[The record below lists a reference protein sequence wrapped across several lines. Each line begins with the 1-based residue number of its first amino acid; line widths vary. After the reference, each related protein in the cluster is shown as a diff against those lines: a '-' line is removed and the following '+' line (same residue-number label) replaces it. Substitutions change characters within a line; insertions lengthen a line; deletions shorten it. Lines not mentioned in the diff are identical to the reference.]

1 MYKYYNPHPK
11 GLSTEDCVKRAIVVV
26 TGLDYSK
33 VQRELN
39 EYKMVTGAKSFN
51 SVKNLRYVED
61 ILKARK
67 ISLDVEMTAD
77 EFCKNIPKVDIFL
90 IWMSI
95 GRLVLT
101 DVFMTRGIA
110 VRKK

>member
-11 GLSTEDCVKRAIVVV
+11 GLSTDDCVKRAIVVV

-51 SVKNLRYVED
+51 SVKNLRYVDD
-61 ILKARK
+61 IRATQYMSTKALAVLELKYS
-67 ISLDVEMTAD
+67 IIFNWYQVYYPSEYQQIMAD
-77 EFCKNIPKVDIFL
+77 Y
-90 IWMSI
+90 S
-95 GRLVLT
+95 T
-101 DVFMTRGIA
+101 
-110 VRKK
+110 